1 MAQED
6 TVVSPLAT
14 PPITVFNVLVGLSL
28 LLVDVALS
36 SYFKLGL
43 SKDLLV
49 AAARCVVQLSLLGVV
64 LESVFE
70 AQSPLAVAGLALA
83 LILLG
88 AQEVTFTRSK
98 RRTDG
103 LFFSTI
109 VSLLTSVAPIAI
121 IGSKF
126 GIVHKP
132 FWSPQSFIPILGML
146 CGSAIGGAA
155 VAINYV
161 TREVVENRDKLET
174 YLAHGSS
181 RMEACMPMAAEALK
195 VSLLPTINQ
204 MAV

>member
-1 MAQED
+1 MTEQDLSA
-6 TVVSPLAT
+6 LAT
-14 PPITVFNVLVGLSL
+14 PPVTVFNVLVGFSL
-28 LLVDVALS
+28 LLLDVGLS

-43 SKDLLV
+43 SKDLLI
-49 AAARCVVQLSLLGVV
+49 AAARCVIQLSLLGVV
-64 LESVFE
+64 LESVFR
-70 AQSPLAVAGLALA
+70 AQSPLAVVGLGLAL
-83 LILLG
+83 LVLG

-98 RRTDG
+98 RRTNG
-103 LFFSTI
+103 LFLSML
-109 VSLLTSVAPIAI
+109 VSLIISVAPVAI

-126 GIVHKP
+126 AIVRKP
-132 FWSPQSFIPILGML
+132 FWSPQTFVPILGML

-155 VAINYV
+155 VAVNYV

-195 VSLLPTINQ
+195 VALLPTVNQ